1 MKMFIYVFTICL
13 AMAISGCKKDIPE
26 PETKKIGEKA
36 SLYTASYDIPVFKTT
51 FSSKEEF
58 FVKHKVEGRNVMIE
72 CIIQGITFRETAGN
86 NKGKIILYVD
96 GKKEEEISSA
106 AFIVKGLLPGT
117 HRLTL
122 EVTTEESS
130 SVIMK
135 KEFDVTIR

>member
-13 AMAISGCKKDIPE
+13 AVAISGCKKDIPK
-26 PETKKIGEKA
+26 PETKIIGETA
-36 SLYTASYDIPVFKTT
+36 SLYTVTHDIPVFKTN
-51 FSSKEEF
+51 SSKEEF
-58 FVKHKVEGRNVMIE
+58 FVKHKVEGGNVMIE
-72 CIIQGITFRETAGN
+72 CIIQGITFRDTAGN